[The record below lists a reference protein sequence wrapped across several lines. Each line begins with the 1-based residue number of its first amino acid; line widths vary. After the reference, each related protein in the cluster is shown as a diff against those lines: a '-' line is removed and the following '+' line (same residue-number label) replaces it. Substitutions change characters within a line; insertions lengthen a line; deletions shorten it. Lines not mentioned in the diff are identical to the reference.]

1 MARLSRGGG
10 AILNKIP
17 PGRFATGGI
26 AKSNPSGA
34 LMGMGRHTGP
44 RHNPMGS
51 GPPLP
56 RDVQSTA
63 HLQPDDW
70 DQPCGT
76 SSATPR
82 VRR

>member
-1 MARLSRGGG
+1 MARLSRGVG
-10 AILNKIP
+10 AILNRIP
-17 PGRFATGGI
+17 PGQFATGGV

-34 LMGMGRHTGP
+34 LEGMQRHTGA
-44 RHNPMGS
+44 RFNPMGS
-51 GPPLP
+51 GPTMPS
-56 RDVQSTA
+56 DSQSTA

-76 SSATPR
+76 VSATPR